1 MYEPLVVV
9 DHAGVRHTSRA
20 AEQQLPQVGEAH
32 YHRACYERRV
42 APERH
47 SRGSSRAAKAG

>member
-1 MYEPLVVV
+1 MVVV

-20 AEQQLPQVGEAH
+20 AEPGLPQVGEAH

-47 SRGSSRAAKAG
+47 SRRSSRDATAA

>member
-1 MYEPLVVV
+1 MVVV

-20 AEQQLPQVGEAH
+20 AESGLPQVGEAR

-42 APERH
+42 EPERH
-47 SRGSSRAAKAG
+47 ARGSSRAAAAG

>member
-1 MYEPLVVV
+1 MYEPMVVV

-20 AEQQLPQVGEAH
+20 AEPGLPRVGEAH

-42 APERH
+42 APERR
-47 SRGSSRAAKAG
+47 SRGSSRDATAA

>member
-1 MYEPLVVV
+1 MVVV

-20 AEQQLPQVGEAH
+20 AESGLPQVGEAH

-47 SRGSSRAAKAG
+47 SRSACSDATAA